1 VAYVGNLLSSYREK
15 YPEQKHL
22 LLLTKGINQVD
33 MSGAE
38 LLQKEALERRKMG
51 GELYMYRLKDS
62 AMRVLNRGN
71 YMEALDRDTI
81 FDSKETAIQE
91 IFKKLDHSICSS
103 CDKRVFRECRLLPE
117 VAAEHVD
124 EIPVVTSSET
134 LKPDSIAT
142 VDT

>member
-1 VAYVGNLLSSYREK
+1 MRFYREK

-38 LLQKEALERRKMG
+38 LLVKEANERRKMG
-51 GELYMYRLKDS
+51 GELYMYRLKDT
-62 AMRVLNRGN
+62 AMRVLNRGK
-71 YMEALDRDTI
+71 YMETLDCGRI

-91 IFKKLDHSICSS
+91 ICKKLDHRICRS

-117 VAAEHVD
+117 ENSDSQPEALRD
-124 EIPVVTSSET
+124 NG
-134 LKPDSIAT
+134 LKALL
-142 VDT
+142 